1 MLYLRTVRF
10 EKTTFYSAQNDVFRP
25 AKRRITL
32 FVILSV
38 AKDLKT

>member
-1 MLYLRTVRF
+1 MLYLRIVRF
-10 EKTTFYSAQNDVFRP
+10 EKTTFYSAQNDVFSFL
-25 AKRRITL
+25 KRRVTL